1 MRAVSRAARLPEIW
15 VRSGRVPQFVFCAG
29 AQRRGGGCIAFVE
42 EIEGLQGGDVDF
54 SRVGEDA
61 LFGFEALVFAG
72 LQFRLFNFILLKH
85 PEID

>member
-1 MRAVSRAARLPEIW
+1 MRAVSRAEGFLKF
-15 VRSGRVPQFVFCAG
+15 GFVAGEFRNLFLRG

-54 SRVGEDA
+54 FRVGEDA